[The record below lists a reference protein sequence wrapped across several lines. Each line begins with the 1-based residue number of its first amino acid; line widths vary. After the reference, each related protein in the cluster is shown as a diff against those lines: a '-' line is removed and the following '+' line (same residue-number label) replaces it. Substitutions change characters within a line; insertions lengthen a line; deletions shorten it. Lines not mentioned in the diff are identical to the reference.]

1 MKKNIEKEIF
11 NNFLSESSEQLS
23 ELENA
28 VIELENDPANRES
41 VDIIFRSVHSL
52 KGSCSI
58 FGLSG
63 LKNFA
68 HTMENLMDRIRS
80 RELEPTTDIINVIL
94 KGTDHLKAIFGRLY
108 KNKNSKNLTNDEEMF
123 IGEISSILES
133 GESRNGDG
141 AGLHGELME
150 FLDRPDIKDELVNN
164 DALKEL
170 MEIIKDHSP
179 ALVKDRR
186 TAASGRL
193 FFEEMDVSRECL
205 AIKSVLEE
213 VDRQNFSEN
222 HSKVVFSNLDS
233 LIDKHEEIGV
243 SEPLELLNVLKEDL
257 ELVYQEGTGFDDVLS
272 QITAEAI
279 GKYEAM
285 LTSVRPEQESE
296 AAQTVSSAQP
306 DGVRSVQI
314 KIDQTKLDMAVST
327 AGEMVAISEFF
338 NYLQTQIAGGKVKE
352 NLKYLKDA
360 ITALQVYSDTL
371 SRELY
376 DIRKVPIQEAMQT
389 LPRLVRDLQLSVGK
403 KVKLKML
410 GVETPIDK
418 ALVPKL
424 ETVFVHMIRNSI
436 DHGIETPQER
446 KAAGKPEEGALLV
459 SAHIKEANM
468 IITISDDGKG
478 VDPEKVRQ
486 KLILSGRLRPEEI
499 ESLSESELIDQIF
512 APGFSMSEKVTETSG
527 RGVGMDVVNSY
538 LQEMGGTVAVENRPE
553 KGLSITLSIPLTDT
567 TLVKK
572 GLAVTVGSS
581 VFLIPIEMI
590 LESFRLG
597 NNEISTVEG
606 KAEVVSRRGDIITLI
621 RLHELFSIKNAVIDP
636 KKAIM
641 AMVQYKKR
649 KVCFMVDAV
658 IGQRQIIY
666 KRLTVKTTRQ
676 PTPFEGVSVYDGSKL
691 AMILDVQGV
700 IDQVQ
705 H

>member
-28 VIELENDPANRES
+28 VIELENDPGSRES
-41 VDIIFRSVHSL
+41 VDIIFRTVHSL
-52 KGSCSI
+52 KGSCSM

-80 RELEPTTDIINVIL
+80 RELEPTTDIISVIL
-94 KGTDHLKAIFGRLY
+94 KGTDHLKAMFGRLY
-108 KNKNSKNLTNDEEMF
+108 KNKNSKNLTNDEERF
-123 IGEISSILES
+123 IDEISSILER
-133 GESRNGDG
+133 GESANGDG
-141 AGLHGELME
+141 AGLHGVLME

-164 DALKEL
+164 GALKEL
-170 MEIIKDHSP
+170 MEIIKDNSP

-193 FFEEMDVSRECL
+193 FFEGMDVTRECL

-222 HSKVVFSNLDS
+222 HAKVVFSSLDS
-233 LIDKHEEIGV
+233 LIGKHEEIGV
-243 SEPLELLNVLKEDL
+243 PEPLELLNALKEDL
-257 ELVYQEGTGFDDVLS
+257 ELVYQEGTGFDDILS
-272 QITAEAI
+272 QITAETI

-285 LTSVRPEQESE
+285 LTSVKPEPESQAAE
-296 AAQTVSSAQP
+296 AGPSAQP
-306 DGVRSVQI
+306 DAVRSVQI
-314 KIDQTKLDMAVST
+314 KVDQTKLDLAVST

-360 ITALQVYSDTL
+360 ITALQTYSDTL

-376 DIRKVPIQEAMQT
+376 DMRKVPIQEAMQT

-403 KVKLKML
+403 KVKLKMH
-410 GVETPIDK
+410 GVDIPVDK
-418 ALVPKL
+418 SLVPKL

-436 DHGIETPQER
+436 DHGIETPEER
-446 KAAGKPEEGALLV
+446 KAAGKPEEGTLLV
-459 SAHIKEANM
+459 SAHINEANM
-468 IITISDDGKG
+468 IITLSDDGRG
-478 VDPEKVRQ
+478 VDSEKVRQ
-486 KLILSGRLRPEEI
+486 KLIESGSRPPEEI
-499 ESLSESELIDQIF
+499 ESLSERELIDKIF
-512 APGFSMSEKVTETSG
+512 APGFSMSDKVTETSG

-538 LQEMGGTVAVENRPE
+538 LHEMGGSVAVDNSPG
-553 KGLSITLSIPLTDT
+553 KGLAITLSIPLTHT

-572 GLAVTVGSS
+572 GLAVAVGSS

-590 LESFRLG
+590 LESFRPG
-597 NNEISTVEG
+597 DNEISTVEG
-606 KAEVVSRRGDIITLI
+606 KAEVVSRRGDILTLI
-621 RLHELFSIKNAVIDP
+621 RLHELFNIKNAITDP
-636 KKAIM
+636 RKAIL
-641 AMVQYKKR
+641 ATVQYKKH
-649 KVCFMVDAV
+649 KVCFMLDSV

-666 KRLTVKTTRQ
+666 KRLTVKTIRK
-676 PTPFEGVSVYDGSKL
+676 PTPFEGVSVYDGSRL
-691 AMILDVQGV
+691 AMILDVKGV
-700 IDQVQ
+700 IEQIQ
-705 H
+705 Q

>member
-41 VDIIFRSVHSL
+41 VDIIFRCVHSL
-52 KGSCSI
+52 KGSCSM

-68 HTMENLMDRIRS
+68 HNMENLMDRIRS
-80 RELEPTTDIINVIL
+80 RELEPTTEIINVIL
-94 KGTDHLKAIFGRLY
+94 KGTDHLKAIFRRLY

-123 IGEISSILES
+123 IDEISSILER
-133 GESRNGDG
+133 GESKNGDG
-141 AGLHGELME
+141 DGLHGELME
-150 FLDRPDIKDELVNN
+150 FLDKPDIKEELVNN
-164 DALKEL
+164 DALKKL
-170 MEIIKDHSP
+170 VEIIKEHSP

-222 HSKVVFSNLDS
+222 HSKVVFSSLDS
-233 LIDKHEEIGV
+233 LIDKHEEIGAP
-243 SEPLELLNVLKEDL
+243 EPLELLNALKEDL

-272 QITAEAI
+272 QITAETI

-285 LTSVRPEQESE
+285 LTSVKPKQEGES
-296 AAQTVSSAQP
+296 AAQP

-338 NYLQTQIAGGKVKE
+338 NYLQTQITVGKVKE

-403 KVKLKML
+403 KVKFKML
-410 GVETPIDK
+410 GVETPVDK

-436 DHGIETPQER
+436 DHGIETPRER

-468 IITISDDGKG
+468 IITLSDDGKG

-486 KLILSGRLRPEEI
+486 KLILSGRLGPEEI

-538 LQEMGGTVAVENRPE
+538 LHEMGGTVAVENRPE
-553 KGLSITLSIPLTDT
+553 TGLAITLSIPLTDT

-572 GLAVTVGSS
+572 GLAVAVGGS

-597 NNEISTVEG
+597 ENEISSVEG
-606 KAEVVSRRGDIITLI
+606 KAEVVNRRGDIITLI
-621 RLHELFSIKNAVIDP
+621 RLHELFSIKNAVVDP

-641 AMVQYKKR
+641 AMVQYKKH

-691 AMILDVQGV
+691 AMILDVKGV
-700 IDQVQ
+700 INQVQ